1 MPLARYYNGKGE
13 KVMRAMQARYGPVKG
28 ERVFYA
34 TENKRRKLKRPKS

>member
-1 MPLARYYNGKGE
+1 MPAARYYNGKGE

-34 TENKRRKLKRPKS
+34 VDAKRKKFKRPKS